1 MENGCANA
9 TGVADYNG
17 KTVTLLFV
25 SDDVYSG
32 VYTWPLDSSCQGGL
46 GKVWHNVGL
55 IGPSTLSIAEPS
67 DDSQPQ

>member
-9 TGVADYNG
+9 TGVADYDG

-25 SDDVYSG
+25 SDGIYSG
-32 VYTWPLDSSCQGGL
+32 VYTWPLDSNCQGRL

-55 IGPSTLSIAEPS
+55 IGPSTLSIAEPPDEAS
-67 DDSQPQ
+67 